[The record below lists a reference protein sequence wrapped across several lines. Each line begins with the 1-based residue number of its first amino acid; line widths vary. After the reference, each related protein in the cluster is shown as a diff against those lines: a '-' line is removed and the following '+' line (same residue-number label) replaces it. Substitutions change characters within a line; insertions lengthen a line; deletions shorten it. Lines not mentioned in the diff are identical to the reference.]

1 MKALSAVLA
10 LCVCGLLLSGCVVR
24 RYTVT
29 QEPADQNLKEGN
41 LGYVEG
47 DVPLP
52 PERQVNPASKIVQV
66 ELHPLIKFDGPAK
79 KKPVEPQ
86 VPVTATVTVVQTDQQ
101 LVIEEYIV
109 QPGDTLQKIA
119 KKYYGQSGRW
129 NEIFQANKGTMDS
142 PDKIYPGK
150 ILKIPLM
157 KAAGTPSS
165 SNEGHP

>member
-1 MKALSAVLA
+1 MKASSAVLV
-10 LCVCGLLLSGCVVR
+10 LCVCAMLLSGCVVR

-86 VPVTATVTVVQTDQQ
+86 ALVTATATVVQTDQQ
-101 LVIEEYIV
+101 LVMEEYTV

-119 KKYYGQSGRW
+119 KKFYGRVGGW
-129 NEIFQANKGTMDS
+129 NEIFEANKDTMDS

-150 ILKIPLM
+150 VLNIPVM
-157 KAAGTPSS
+157 KAVPVVG
-165 SNEGHP
+165 EEK